1 MSEFTNPLSGVKI
14 ASPCPADWNSMLG
27 SERVRFCGQC
37 RLNVY
42 NLSAM
47 TQDDAEALITNYEG
61 RLCLRF
67 YRRRDGSILT
77 EDCPVGLS
85 RIRQRVSR
93 IRRAFLSSLF
103 GFLAG
108 VGGIVGLNRF
118 ETWLLD
124 SGPLDERVMGRIV
137 RQDPP
142 REPALMGEMVYD
154 YDRRAVQHKR
164 TPAKSVRR

>member
-47 TQDDAEALITNYEG
+47 TQDEAEALITNYEG

-77 EDCPVGLS
+77 EDCPVGLARLKQRAS
-85 RIRQRVSR
+85 RL
-93 IRRAFLSSLF
+93 RRALGTAVL

-108 VGGIVGLNRF
+108 AAGSVGMTRLERLLNVPKYQGS
-118 ETWLLD
+118 T
-124 SGPLDERVMGRIV
+124 
-137 RQDPP
+137 
-142 REPALMGEMVYD
+142 LMGELAQKKPPEDLIVTGEMVAPVQGRIAPRKPSK
-154 YDRRAVQHKR
+154 RR
-164 TPAKSVRR
+164 

>member
-77 EDCPVGLS
+77 EDCPVGLA
-85 RIRQRVSR
+85 RLKRRATR
-93 IRRAFLSSLF
+93 WRRAFATAVL

-108 VGGIVGLNRF
+108 GAGSVGMTQLQK
-118 ETWLLD
+118 LLKVRAYGGD
-124 SGPLDERVMGRIV
+124 QLMGAMVAPKRPVNDKVLI
-137 RQDPP
+137 
-142 REPALMGEMVYD
+142 GEMVKRE
-154 YDRRAVQHKR
+154 DRPSAPRK
-164 TPAKSVRR
+164 PAKRQ

>member
-27 SERVRFCGQC
+27 GERVRFCGQC

-47 TQDDAEALITNYEG
+47 TQDEAEALITNYEG

-77 EDCPVGLS
+77 QDCPVGLARLKQRAS
-85 RIRQRVSR
+85 RL
-93 IRRAFLSSLF
+93 RRALGTAML

-108 VGGIVGLNRF
+108 AAGSVGLSRLEKFLTVSNYQ
-118 ETWLLD
+118 
-124 SGPLDERVMGRIV
+124 GGRVMGTLVQERRPELAV
-137 RQDPP
+137 T
-142 REPALMGEMVYD
+142 GEMVAPVP
-154 YDRRAVQHKR
+154 RRITPRKPSKR
-164 TPAKSVRR
+164 R

>member
-27 SERVRFCGQC
+27 GERVRFCGQC

-47 TQDDAEALITNYEG
+47 PRDEAEALSTNYEG

-77 EDCPVGLS
+77 QDCPVGLARLKQRAS
-85 RIRQRVSR
+85 RL
-93 IRRAFLSSLF
+93 RRALGTAML

-108 VGGIVGLNRF
+108 AAGSVGMSRLERFLNV
-118 ETWLLD
+118 
-124 SGPLDERVMGRIV
+124 SNYQGGRVMGTLVQERRPENLV
-137 RQDPP
+137 VT
-142 REPALMGEMVYD
+142 GEMVAPVP
-154 YDRRAVQHKR
+154 RRITPRKPSKR
-164 TPAKSVRR
+164 R